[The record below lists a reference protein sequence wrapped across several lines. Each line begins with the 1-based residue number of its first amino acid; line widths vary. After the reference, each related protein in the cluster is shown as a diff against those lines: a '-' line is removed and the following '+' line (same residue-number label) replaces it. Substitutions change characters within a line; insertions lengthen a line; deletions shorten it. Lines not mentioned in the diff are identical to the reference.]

1 MSEEAKDIKTR
12 DARNQVS
19 SYRSIFKATSLFG
32 GVQVYNILIG
42 IIKSK
47 IIAVLLGTTGM
58 GVLGL
63 YQSTISFIQGLTS
76 MGLGQSAVR
85 DVSEANATGNTERI
99 SRTVAVLRK
108 LVWLTGL
115 IGMGICLLLSPV
127 LSKFTFGNYDYTIPF
142 ILLSAILLLDQ
153 VRIGQGVLLQGLRRL
168 KDLAK
173 ASTIGATLSLV
184 ISVPFYYL
192 LKVDGIAPTLL
203 LTSVSYLLVNWCFAK
218 KTNIPKKHVS
228 LKTSL
233 QDGRLMM
240 KMGTVMTINSI
251 IVLGVAYL
259 LRWFIRVQGGIEEVG
274 LFTAGFTIV
283 NTYAGMVFNAMAT
296 DYYPRLAA
304 VNHDNDKGNLIINQQ
319 IEIATLVIAPLMV
332 LCIVFMPLVIKIL
345 YSDQF
350 LQANVFII
358 WASAGII
365 FKAISWA
372 LSYNFIAKGK
382 AHQFIINE
390 VSAKLYSLPLQ
401 FGCYYFMGLKGLG
414 IAFLLSYF
422 LYSIQ
427 LYIVSRYQHNYSFS
441 ASFGEVFFIQIV
453 LLAGTLI
460 LALTLK
466 QWQIYTFGSLV
477 AAFSIFFA
485 LRGLNARMNLK
496 SALLNSNF
504 KKR

>member
-1 MSEEAKDIKTR
+1 MAD
-12 DARNQVS
+12 NQQS

-32 GVQVYNILIG
+32 GVQVYNIIIG

-47 IIAVLLGTTGM
+47 IIAVLLGTVGM
-58 GVLGL
+58 GIMGL
-63 YQSTISFIQGLTS
+63 FQSTISFIQGLTCL
-76 MGLGQSAVR
+76 GLGQSAVR
-85 DVSEANATGNTERI
+85 DVSEANATGNSERI
-99 SRTVAVLRK
+99 NHIVAVLNK
-108 LVWLTGL
+108 LVWITGL
-115 IGMGICLLLSPV
+115 IGMGVCLVLSPF

-142 ILLSAILLLDQ
+142 ILLSSILLIDQ
-153 VRIGQGVLLQGLRRL
+153 IRIGQGVLLQGLRRL

-173 ASTIGATLSLV
+173 ASTIGATLGLV
-184 ISVPFYYL
+184 ISIPFYYL
-192 LKVDGIAPTLL
+192 LKVDGIAPTLV
-203 LTSVSYLLVNWCFAK
+203 LTSISYLVVNWLFVK
-218 KTNIPKKHVS
+218 RINIPKEKVS
-228 LKTSL
+228 LKSSL

-240 KMGTVMTINSI
+240 KMGIAMTINSI

-259 LRWFIRVQGGIEEVG
+259 LRWFIRLQGGLEEVG

-304 VNHDNDKGNLIINQQ
+304 VNNDNEKGNLIINQQ

-332 LCIVFMPLVIKIL
+332 LCIVFMPFVIKIL

-350 LQANVFII
+350 LRANVFII

-382 AHQFIINE
+382 ARQFIINE
-390 VSAKLYSLPLQ
+390 VGAKLYSLPLQ
-401 FGCYYFMGLKGLG
+401 FGGYYLMGLKGLG
-414 IAFLLSYF
+414 IAFLLSYL

-427 LYIVSRYQHNYSFS
+427 LYIVSRNQHNYSFS
-441 ASFGEVFFIQIV
+441 ASFGEVFIIHIV
-453 LLAGTLI
+453 LLAGALI

>member
-1 MSEEAKDIKTR
+1 MAD
-12 DARNQVS
+12 NQQS

-32 GVQVYNILIG
+32 GVQVYNIIIG

-47 IIAVLLGTTGM
+47 IIAVLLGTVGM
-58 GVLGL
+58 GIMGL
-63 YQSTISFIQGLTS
+63 FQSTISFIQGLTS
-76 MGLGQSAVR
+76 LGLGQSAVR
-85 DVSEANATGNTERI
+85 DVSEANATGNSERI
-99 SRTVAVLRK
+99 NHIVAVLNK
-108 LVWLTGL
+108 LVWITGL
-115 IGMGICLLLSPV
+115 IGMGVCLVLSPF

-142 ILLSAILLLDQ
+142 ILLSSILLIDQ
-153 VRIGQGVLLQGLRRL
+153 IRIGQGVLLQGLRRL

-173 ASTIGATLSLV
+173 ASTIGATLGLV
-184 ISVPFYYL
+184 ISIPFYYL
-192 LKVDGIAPTLL
+192 LKVDGIAPTLV
-203 LTSVSYLLVNWCFAK
+203 LTSISYLVVNWLFVK
-218 KTNIPKKHVS
+218 RINIPKEKVS
-228 LKTSL
+228 LKSSL

-240 KMGTVMTINSI
+240 KMGIAMTINSI

-259 LRWFIRVQGGIEEVG
+259 LRWFIRLQGGLEEVG

-304 VNHDNDKGNLIINQQ
+304 VNNDNEKGNLIINQQ

-332 LCIVFMPLVIKIL
+332 LCIVFMPFVIKIL

-350 LQANVFII
+350 LRANVFII

-382 AHQFIINE
+382 ARQFIINE
-390 VSAKLYSLPLQ
+390 VGAKLYSLPLQ
-401 FGCYYFMGLKGLG
+401 FGGYYLMGLKGLG
-414 IAFLLSYF
+414 IAFLLSYL

-427 LYIVSRYQHNYSFS
+427 LYIVSRNQHNYSFS
-441 ASFGEVFFIQIV
+441 ASFGEVFIIHIV
-453 LLAGTLI
+453 LLAGALI

-485 LRGLNARMNLK
+485 LRGLNARINLK
-496 SALLNSNF
+496 SALLNSNL

>member
-12 DARNQVS
+12 DAKNQVS

-32 GVQVYNILIG
+32 GVQVFNIIIA

-47 IIAVLLGTTGM
+47 IIAVLLGTMGM
-58 GVLGL
+58 GVMGL
-63 YQSTISFIQGLTS
+63 YQSTISLIQGLTS
-76 MGLGQSAVR
+76 LGLGQSAVR
-85 DVSEANATGNTERI
+85 DVSEANASGDTEQI
-99 SRTVAVLRK
+99 SHIVAVLNK
-108 LVWLTGL
+108 LVWFTGL
-115 IGMGICLLLSPV
+115 MGMSICLFLSPL

-142 ILLSAILLLDQ
+142 IILSVILLLDQ
-153 VRIGQGVLLQGLRRL
+153 LKLGQGVLLQGLRRL

-304 VNHDNDKGNLIINQQ
+304 VNHDNNKGNLIINQQ
-319 IEIATLVIAPLMV
+319 IEIATLIIAPLMV

-345 YSDQF
+345 FSNQF
-350 LQANVFII
+350 LQANIFII

-365 FKAISWA
+365 FKAVSWA
-372 LSYNFIAKGK
+372 LSYNFIAKGE
-382 AHQFIINE
+382 ARQFIINE
-390 VSAKLYSLPLQ
+390 VGAKFYSMPLQ
-401 FGCYYFMGLKGLG
+401 FGGYYFMGLEGLG

-427 LYIVSRYQHNYSFS
+427 LYLISRHQHNYNFS
-441 ASFGEVFFIQIV
+441 TSFGEVFVIQLL
-453 LLAGTLI
+453 LLAGALL
-460 LALTLK
+460 LALTFNR
-466 QWQIYTFGSLV
+466 WQIYAFGSLI
-477 AAFSIFFA
+477 AAASTFFA
-485 LRGLNARMNLK
+485 LRGLNARMSLTVVLK
-496 SALLNSNF
+496 SKF
-504 KKR
+504 KK